1 MEMYNDLRKKDEK
14 FYIQNG
20 LLPMLKRNIQ
30 IKPCPEKWHE
40 KDRPFH
46 NIVFAFEDR
55 VFDSVVDSL
64 IGRYGTQERQDRAHR
79 AVHVLNMN
87 VKDNHEEA
95 QKNAKIVADFCEELV
110 MTESDG
116 MNDWESE
123 IDRILRK
130 FEKMYKKRIYHL
142 VLFEL

>member
-1 MEMYNDLRKKDEK
+1 
-14 FYIQNG
+14 
-20 LLPMLKRNIQ
+20 
-30 IKPCPEKWHE
+30 
-40 KDRPFH
+40 
-46 NIVFAFEDR
+46 
-55 VFDSVVDSL
+55 
-64 IGRYGTQERQDRAHR
+64 
-79 AVHVLNMN
+79 
-87 VKDNHEEA
+87 
-95 QKNAKIVADFCEELV
+95 LV